1 MRNID
6 VYNANGVNHL
16 EVGNHPRMTE
26 ILNQIFDRPEGSVF
40 FREERR
46 R

>member
-26 ILNQIFDRPEGSVF
+26 ILNQIFDRTEPA
-40 FREERR
+40 FRRDTR
-46 R
+46 F